1 MGPMEV
7 VTAVD
12 ISSDMIRK
20 VLRNSCSRAAER
32 LAPSMATVLKCNEPK
47 TMAAM
52 TATSAVASS
61 TSTSV
66 KASSESSRGR
76 KYIGAG
82 LQHFIGRSL
91 LPENLDFYFANG
103 RQGRR
108 RDDALPSILFS
119 PIRDV
124 TRHLVA
130 WRRIAEITGGFSD
143 RIDRTELRLDQFF
156 LRQHR
161 GGRNVG
167 RPGMEI
173 EVQIAQPEKDRHGQG
188 QNRHGDQ
195 HLEEGKTLS
204 VGCRQTPH
212 HLLVLHHCAHPSY
225 WMKCLVL

>member
-1 MGPMEV
+1 MPVIGTKGV
-7 VTAVD
+7 ATAVAN
-12 ISSDMIRK
+12 SSDMIRK

-66 KASSESSRGR
+66 KASSESSRGC
-76 KYIGAG
+76 KHIGAG

-108 RDDALPSILFS
+108 RDDALPPILFS

-124 TRHLVA
+124 SGHLVA
-130 WRRIAEITGGFSD
+130 WWGIAEIAGGFSD
-143 RIDRTELRLDQFF
+143 RIDRTELRLDQFL
-156 LRQHR
+156 LRQHC
-161 GGRNVG
+161 GGRNVD
-167 RPGMEI
+167 RPGME
-173 EVQIAQPEKDRHGQG
+173 VQIPITQSQE
-188 QNRHGDQ
+188 NR
-195 HLEEGKTLS
+195 
-204 VGCRQTPH
+204 
-212 HLLVLHHCAHPSY
+212 
-225 WMKCLVL
+225 